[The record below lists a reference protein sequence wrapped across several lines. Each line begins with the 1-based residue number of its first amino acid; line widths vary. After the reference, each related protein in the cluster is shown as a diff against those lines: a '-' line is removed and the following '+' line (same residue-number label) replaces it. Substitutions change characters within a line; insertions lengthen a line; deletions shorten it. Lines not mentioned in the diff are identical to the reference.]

1 MAPKGGCF
9 RCAVRLTSIAWKTR
23 KATAGC
29 CCVEWHSGRSWCA
42 RTGSLGRKSLEI
54 RWIPFISIRFW
65 VKRWI
70 KVDRLVLFR
79 AFLSL
84 REEKKPA
91 ADILERCANEGFDA
105 LIGDRWTAV
114 GTFREF
120 ILFDPDQAAS

>member
-1 MAPKGGCF
+1 MSSGTREDLGVQGPARLGGN
-9 RCAVRLTSIAWKTR
+9 RLKFD
-23 KATAGC
+23 GF
-29 CCVEWHSGRSWCA
+29 HS
-42 RTGSLGRKSLEI
+42 
-54 RWIPFISIRFW
+54 FSIRFW